1 VLIRKQL
8 GMFAVPLPTTISDT
22 LHATLHKLL
31 SVNNKEVFH
40 PMAIEVLNPYHVAI
54 AQFDEAAE
62 RLGLSQPLRA
72 ILRKPKR
79 ELIVNFPVRLDNGDV
94 EMFTGYRVQHNINR
108 GPAKGGIRFSPEV
121 SLDEVRALAMWM
133 TWKCAVV
140 GIPFGGAKGGVICDP
155 HKLSNSELER
165 LSRRYATEIS
175 ILIGPNSDIPAPDMN
190 TNPQIMAWMMDT
202 FSMHSGY
209 SVPAVITG
217 KPLAIGGSEGRL
229 EATARGVQVVTREA
243 MLKLGM
249 QPGESSVVIQGF
261 GNVGSISAR
270 LLHELGCKVVGLS
283 DINGGVY
290 NADGINVPRALRY
303 SREHGTLKG
312 LPDTEA
318 VTNAELLELPCDVLV
333 PAALENQL
341 TGKNASRVKARL
353 IVEAANGP
361 TTPDAD
367 RIFDDRGITV
377 VPDIMANAGGVTV
390 SYFEWVQDLQ
400 RFFWAEDEINHRLES
415 IMMRAYHA
423 MQNKADEQGTNLR
436 MGAYLLAVAR
446 VAEATEIRGVYP

>member
-1 VLIRKQL
+1 
-8 GMFAVPLPTTISDT
+8 
-22 LHATLHKLL
+22 
-31 SVNNKEVFH
+31 
-40 PMAIEVLNPYHVAI
+40 MAIDIVNPYDMAI

-62 RLGLSQPLRA
+62 RLGLSQAMRA

-79 ELIVNFPVRLDNGDV
+79 ELIVNFPVRMDNGDV

-155 HKLSNSELER
+155 HKLSRTELER

-175 ILIGPNSDIPAPDMN
+175 ILIGPDSDIPAPDMN

-202 FSMHSGY
+202 FSMHKGFSI
-209 SVPAVITG
+209 PAVITG

-229 EATARGVQVVTREA
+229 EATARGVQFVAIEA
-243 MLKLGM
+243 MHDLGM
-249 QPGESSVVIQGF
+249 QPEDCSVVVQGF

-270 LLHELGCKVVGLS
+270 LLNELGCKVVAVS
-283 DINGGVY
+283 DISGGVY
-290 NADGINVPRALRY
+290 NAKGIDVHRALRY
-303 SREHGTLKG
+303 SKEHGMLRG
-312 LPDTEA
+312 LPDAET
-318 VTNAELLELPCDVLV
+318 VTNSELLELPCDVLV

-341 TGKNASRVKARL
+341 TTKNASRIKARL
-353 IVEAANGP
+353 IIEAANGP

-367 RIFDDRGITV
+367 HILNDRGIMI
-377 VPDIMANAGGVTV
+377 VPDILANAGGVTV

-400 RFFWAEDEINHRLES
+400 RFFWAEHEINDRLES
-415 IMMRAYHA
+415 IMSRAYRA
-423 MQNKADEQGTNLR
+423 SRAKADEQDTNLR
-436 MGAYLLAVAR
+436 MGSYLLAVAR

>member
-1 VLIRKQL
+1 
-8 GMFAVPLPTTISDT
+8 
-22 LHATLHKLL
+22 
-31 SVNNKEVFH
+31 
-40 PMAIEVLNPYHVAI
+40 MAIDIVNPYDIAV
-54 AQFDEAAE
+54 AQFDEAAD
-62 RLGLSQPLRA
+62 RLGLSQAMRA

-79 ELIVNFPVRLDNGDV
+79 ELIVNFPVRMDNGDV
-94 EMFTGYRVQHNINR
+94 EMYTGYRVQHNINR

-121 SLDEVRALAMWM
+121 SLDEMRALAMWM

-155 HKLSNSELER
+155 HKLSRTELER
-165 LSRRYATEIS
+165 LTRRYATEIS
-175 ILIGPNSDIPAPDMN
+175 VLMGPDSDIPAPDMN

-202 FSMHSGY
+202 FSMHMGY

-229 EATARGVQVVTREA
+229 EATARGVQFVTREA
-243 MLKLGM
+243 MHDLGLR
-249 QPGESSVVIQGF
+249 PEDCSVVVQGF

-270 LLHELGCKVVGLS
+270 LLHEMGCRVVAVS
-283 DINGGVY
+283 DIQGGVY
-290 NADGINVPRALRY
+290 NPHGIDIHKALRH
-303 SREHGTLKG
+303 SKEHGSLRG

-318 VTNAELLELPCDVLV
+318 ITNAELLELPCDVLV

-341 TGKNASRVKARL
+341 TAKNAPRVKARL

-367 RIFDDRGITV
+367 HILNDRGIMV
-377 VPDIMANAGGVTV
+377 VPDILANAGGVTV

-400 RFFWAEDEINHRLES
+400 RFFWAELEINNRLEQ
-415 IMMRAYHA
+415 IMMRAYRA
-423 MQNKADEQGTNLR
+423 TCAKAEEQETNLR
-436 MGAYLLAVAR
+436 IGAYLLAVTR

>member
-1 VLIRKQL
+1 
-8 GMFAVPLPTTISDT
+8 
-22 LHATLHKLL
+22 
-31 SVNNKEVFH
+31 
-40 PMAIEVLNPYHVAI
+40 MAIDIMNPYDMAI
-54 AQFDEAAE
+54 AQFDEAAD
-62 RLGLSQPLRA
+62 RLWLSQSMRA

-79 ELIVNFPVRLDNGDV
+79 ELIVNFPVRMDNGDV

-155 HKLSNSELER
+155 HKLSRAELER

-175 ILIGPNSDIPAPDMN
+175 ILIGPDSDIPAPDMN

-202 FSMHSGY
+202 FSMHMGY
-209 SVPAVITG
+209 SIPAVITG

-229 EATARGVQVVTREA
+229 EATARGVQFVTREA
-243 MLKLGM
+243 MLDLGIL
-249 QPGESSVVIQGF
+249 PEDCSVVIQGF

-270 LLHELGCKVVGLS
+270 LLHELGCKVVAVS
-283 DINGGVY
+283 DISGGVY
-290 NADGINVPRALRY
+290 NAHGIDIHRALRY
-303 SREHGTLKG
+303 SKEHGSLKG
-312 LPDTEA
+312 LPETEP
-318 VTNAELLELPCDVLV
+318 VSNAELLELPCDILV
-333 PAALENQL
+333 PAALENQI
-341 TGKNASRVKARL
+341 TAKNASRIKARL
-353 IVEAANGP
+353 VVEAANGP
-361 TTPDAD
+361 TTPEAD
-367 RIFDDRGITV
+367 RILIDRGIV
-377 VPDIMANAGGVTV
+377 IVPDILANAGGVTV

-400 RFFWAEDEINHRLES
+400 RFFWAEHEINDRLES
-415 IMMRAYHA
+415 IMTRAYRA
-423 MQNKADEQGTNLR
+423 VRAKTDEQDTNLR

>member
-1 VLIRKQL
+1 
-8 GMFAVPLPTTISDT
+8 
-22 LHATLHKLL
+22 
-31 SVNNKEVFH
+31 
-40 PMAIEVLNPYHVAI
+40 MAIEILNPYHVAV

-79 ELIVNFPVRLDNGDV
+79 ELTVNFPVRMDNGDV

-155 HKLSNSELER
+155 HKLSSAELER
-165 LSRRYATEIS
+165 LTRRYATEIS
-175 ILIGPNSDIPAPDMN
+175 ILIGPDSDIPAPDMN
-190 TNPQIMAWMMDT
+190 TNPQVMAWIMDT
-202 FSMHSGY
+202 YSMHSGY

-229 EATARGVQVVTREA
+229 EATARGVQVVTLEA

-249 QPGESSVVIQGF
+249 TPDACSVVIQGF

-270 LLHELGCKVVGLS
+270 LMHELGCKVVGLS
-283 DINGGVY
+283 DISGGVY
-290 NADGINVPRALRY
+290 NAKGINVLRALRY
-303 SREHGTLKG
+303 SNEHGSLKG

-318 VTNAELLELPCDVLV
+318 VTNTELLELPCDVLI

-341 TGKNASRVKARL
+341 TGRNASRVKARL
-353 IVEAANGP
+353 IIEAANGP

-367 RIFDDRGITV
+367 RIFADRGITV
-377 VPDIMANAGGVTV
+377 VPDIVANAGGVTV

-415 IMMRAYHA
+415 IMTRAFHA
-423 MQNKADEQGTNLR
+423 VQRKAEEQETNLR
-436 MGAYLLAVAR
+436 IGAYLLAVAR

>member
-1 VLIRKQL
+1 
-8 GMFAVPLPTTISDT
+8 
-22 LHATLHKLL
+22 
-31 SVNNKEVFH
+31 
-40 PMAIEVLNPYHVAI
+40 MAIDIVNPYDMAI
-54 AQFDEAAE
+54 AQFDEAAD
-62 RLGLSQPLRA
+62 RLGLSQAMRA

-79 ELIVNFPVRLDNGDV
+79 ELIVNFPVRMDNGDV

-140 GIPFGGAKGGVICDP
+140 GIPFGGAKGGVLCDP
-155 HKLSNSELER
+155 HKLSRSELER

-175 ILIGPNSDIPAPDMN
+175 ILIGPDSDIPAPDMN

-202 FSMHSGY
+202 FSMHKGFSI
-209 SVPAVITG
+209 PAVITG

-229 EATARGVQVVTREA
+229 EATARGVQFVAIEA
-243 MLKLGM
+243 LRDLGM
-249 QPGESSVVIQGF
+249 RPEDCSVVIQGF

-270 LLHELGCKVVGLS
+270 LLHELGCKVVAVS
-283 DINGGVY
+283 DISGGVY
-290 NADGINVPRALRY
+290 NSNGIDIHRVLRH
-303 SREHGTLKG
+303 SKEHGSLRG
-312 LPDTEA
+312 LPDAEA
-318 VTNAELLELPCDVLV
+318 VTNSELLELPCDVLV

-341 TGKNASRVKARL
+341 TAKNASRIKARL
-353 IVEAANGP
+353 IIEAANGP

-367 RIFDDRGITV
+367 HILNDRGIMI
-377 VPDIMANAGGVTV
+377 VPDILANAGGVTV

-400 RFFWAEDEINHRLES
+400 RFFWAEHEINNRLES
-415 IMMRAYHA
+415 IMTRAYRA
-423 MQNKADEQGTNLR
+423 SRAKADEQDTNLR
-436 MGAYLLAVAR
+436 MGSYLLAVTR

>member
-1 VLIRKQL
+1 V
-8 GMFAVPLPTTISDT
+8 
-22 LHATLHKLL
+22 
-31 SVNNKEVFH
+31 
-40 PMAIEVLNPYHVAI
+40 AIEIVNPYEVAVS
-54 AQFDEAAE
+54 QFDEAAD
-62 RLGLSQPLRA
+62 RLGLSQAMRA

-79 ELIVNFPVRLDNGDV
+79 ELIVNFPVRMDNGDI
-94 EMFTGYRVQHNINR
+94 EMYTGYRVQHNINR

-140 GIPFGGAKGGVICDP
+140 NIPFGGAKGGVLCDP
-155 HKLSNSELER
+155 HKLSRAELER

-175 ILIGPNSDIPAPDMN
+175 IFIGPNSDIPAPDMN

-202 FSMHSGY
+202 FSMHQGY

-229 EATARGVQVVTREA
+229 EATARGVQYVTRDA
-243 MLKLGM
+243 MIDLGM
-249 QPGESSVVIQGF
+249 NPEECRVVIQGF

-270 LLHELGCKVVGLS
+270 LLHELGCKIVGLS
-283 DINGGVY
+283 DIQGGVY
-290 NADGINVPRALRY
+290 NAQGIDVHQAMHY
-303 SREHGTLKG
+303 SKEHGTLTG
-312 LPDTEA
+312 LPSTEH
-318 VTNAELLELPCDVLV
+318 VTNSELLTLPCDVLL

-341 TGKNASRVKARL
+341 TRRNAAQVKARL
-353 IVEAANGP
+353 IIEAANGP
-361 TTPDAD
+361 TTPEAD
-367 RIFDDRGITV
+367 VILNDRGVTI
-377 VPDIMANAGGVTV
+377 VPDILANAGGVTV

-400 RFFWAEDEINHRLES
+400 RFFWAEHEINNRLET
-415 IMMRAYHA
+415 IMTRAY
-423 MQNKADEQGTNLR
+423 KAVRDKSLQQETNLR

>member
-1 VLIRKQL
+1 
-8 GMFAVPLPTTISDT
+8 
-22 LHATLHKLL
+22 
-31 SVNNKEVFH
+31 
-40 PMAIEVLNPYHVAI
+40 MAIDIVNPYDIAV
-54 AQFDEAAE
+54 AQFDEAAD
-62 RLGLSQPLRA
+62 RLGLSQAMRA

-79 ELIVNFPVRLDNGDV
+79 ELIVNFPVRMDNGDV
-94 EMFTGYRVQHNINR
+94 EMYTGYRVQHNINR

-121 SLDEVRALAMWM
+121 SLDEMRALAMWM

-155 HKLSNSELER
+155 HKLSHTELER
-165 LSRRYATEIS
+165 LTRRYATEIS
-175 ILIGPNSDIPAPDMN
+175 VLMGPDSDIPAPDMN

-202 FSMHSGY
+202 FSMHMGY

-229 EATARGVQVVTREA
+229 EATARGVQFVTREA
-243 MLKLGM
+243 MHDLGLR
-249 QPGESSVVIQGF
+249 PEDCSVVVQGF

-270 LLHELGCKVVGLS
+270 LLHEMGCRVVAVS
-283 DINGGVY
+283 DIQGGVY
-290 NADGINVPRALRY
+290 NPHGIDIHKALRH
-303 SREHGTLKG
+303 SKEHGSLRG

-318 VTNAELLELPCDVLV
+318 ITNAELLELPCDVLV

-341 TGKNASRVKARL
+341 TAKNAPRVKARL

-367 RIFDDRGITV
+367 HILNDRGIMV
-377 VPDIMANAGGVTV
+377 VPDILANAGGVTV

-400 RFFWAEDEINHRLES
+400 RFFWAELEINNRLEQ
-415 IMMRAYHA
+415 IMMRAYRA
-423 MQNKADEQGTNLR
+423 TCAKAEEQETNLR
-436 MGAYLLAVAR
+436 IGAYLLAVTR

>member
-1 VLIRKQL
+1 MVVDI
-8 GMFAVPLPTTISDT
+8 I
-22 LHATLHKLL
+22 
-31 SVNNKEVFH
+31 
-40 PMAIEVLNPYHVAI
+40 NPYAVAV

-62 RLGLSQPLRA
+62 LLGLSQAMRA

-79 ELIVNFPVRLDNGDV
+79 ELIVNFPVRMDNGDV

-155 HKLSNSELER
+155 HTMSRAELER
-165 LSRRYATEIS
+165 LTRRYATEIS

-190 TNPQIMAWMMDT
+190 TNPQVMGWIMDT
-202 FSMHSGY
+202 ISMHQGY
-209 SVPAVITG
+209 SIPATVTG
-217 KPLAIGGSEGRL
+217 KPIAIGGSEGRL
-229 EATARGVQVVTREA
+229 EATARGVQVITRDA
-243 MLKLGM
+243 MSDLGM
-249 QPGESSVVIQGF
+249 QPDECSVVVQGF

-270 LLHELGCKVVGLS
+270 LLHELGCNVVGLS
-283 DINGGVY
+283 DISGGVY
-290 NADGINVPRALRY
+290 NPEGIDVHRALRY
-303 SREHGTLKG
+303 SKEHGSLRG
-312 LPDTEA
+312 MPDTET

-341 TGKNASRVKARL
+341 TAKNASRVKTRL
-353 IVEAANGP
+353 IIEAANGP
-361 TTPDAD
+361 TTPEAD
-367 RIFDDRGITV
+367 RIFNDRGITV
-377 VPDIMANAGGVTV
+377 VPDILANAGGVTV

-400 RFFWAEDEINHRLES
+400 RFFWAEHEINDRLET
-415 IMMRAYHA
+415 IMTRSYRAVRD
-423 MQNKADEQGTNLR
+423 KSLEQETNLR